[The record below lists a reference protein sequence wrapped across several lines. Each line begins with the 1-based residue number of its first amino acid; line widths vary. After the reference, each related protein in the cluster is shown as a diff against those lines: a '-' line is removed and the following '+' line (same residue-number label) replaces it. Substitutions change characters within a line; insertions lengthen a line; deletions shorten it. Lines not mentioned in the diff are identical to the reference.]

1 MERNGKTTMY
11 ALQNLISKKVLAA
24 RQTADI
30 SNKQLRSNE
39 ISDVTFFIR
48 TLITRER
55 QRSSKNRSVRGSVRK
70 FYSRYTRTI
79 ASAILRK
86 NN

>member
-1 MERNGKTTMY
+1 MY
-11 ALQNLISKKVLAA
+11 ALQNLISKQVLAA

-39 ISDVTFFIR
+39 ISDATFFIR

-55 QRSSKNRSVRGSVRK
+55 QRSKKQKQERPRISQEILFEIHEDNSKCNI
-70 FYSRYTRTI
+70 T
-79 ASAILRK
+79 
-86 NN
+86 